1 MKPDSSAQYAS
12 SHLSWATAA
21 RIAVRELQASAF
33 RFAFVV
39 IAVAIG
45 VGAITGV
52 RAFSRNFA
60 EMLRQQA
67 RTLMAAD
74 LSVRTFALPDDAQ
87 SAEIEKLEKQ
97 GVVATRVTETLT
109 MVSSGASATPILG
122 SLKAVDPHIYP
133 LYGKVETQPDRPLA
147 QLLAPDAVLASQEL
161 LVRLQTKVG
170 ATIRIGAQ
178 PFRIVA
184 LLEDEPDRLSGSFAL
199 GPRLVISQKGLDRTG
214 LITFGSRAAQRF
226 LFRLPAH
233 GVSVELARA
242 GLKKV
247 FPDAQILDYQESN
260 PTVTRGL
267 NRSTTFLTLVS
278 LIALIVGALGVATT
292 MHAHLQQ
299 KLDSIAIMKVM
310 GARSG
315 QIIRIYALQTLLLGS
330 AGGLLGVVL
339 GSVVQRV
346 LPLLI
351 RQYFHFQA
359 TIHWEPVA
367 AVQGWVV
374 GILTTFLFTIPPLQS
389 IRRIRPGLL
398 LRRAMPEARPGWRQR
413 LRQSGGAVLTAV
425 FLLLGIFGIAA
436 WLVSGAGRDSVVLG
450 IWFLGGLAISLIV
463 LAATAWALLA
473 ALRWF
478 VSRSPWPLPVSLRHG
493 LANLYRPGSQAV
505 SVLTALGVGVT
516 FTLSIFL
523 VQRSFVRDLVGST
536 PAGMANVFLLDIT
549 PQQRPALVNLLQHQP
564 GVKGSIEIL
573 PTVMAKLESVD
584 GTPVEKLNLSGWGRR
599 FRRPRSVSETAT
611 LPPDTRLTEGQWWSG
626 HGASNGASGGPPEVS
641 ASEDAAKLL
650 HLHVG
655 STLVWT
661 AFGRTLATRVANI
674 HHTEDRRIHSTID
687 FYFSPG
693 QLTGL
698 PTIEYAAAHVAP
710 PQVAD
715 VERVL
720 YQRYPT
726 VTVINFSEVIDR
738 IQQVVDQI
746 AVVVR
751 FLALFAIV
759 AGVIILASGVAS
771 TRFRRIR
778 EVVILKTLG
787 ATRARIVRI
796 FSTEFLVL
804 GAVAGLMGS
813 ILATLFSHF
822 ILKRFLDARFTLDA
836 GPTLVTILLTAAL
849 AAAAGWLTSFRIL
862 GQKPLQVLRE
872 E

>member
-1 MKPDSSAQYAS
+1 MKMQAS
-12 SHLSWATAA
+12 SQLSWNTAA
-21 RIAVRELQASAF
+21 RIAVRELRASAF

-39 IAVAIG
+39 VAVAIG

-74 LSVRTFALPDDAQ
+74 LSVRTFALPDAAQ
-87 SAEIEKLEKQ
+87 KAEIERLQQQ
-97 GVVATRVTETLT
+97 GAAATRVTETLT
-109 MVSSGASATPILG
+109 MVSSPASATPILG
-122 SLKAVDPHIYP
+122 SLKAVDPRLYP
-133 LYGKVETQPDRPLA
+133 LYGKVETAPDRPLA
-147 QLLAPDAVLASQEL
+147 QLLTPDAVLASQEL
-161 LVRLQTKVG
+161 LVRLQTRVG

-184 LLEDEPDRLSGSFAL
+184 LLEDEPDRLAGSFAL
-199 GPRLVISQKGLDRTG
+199 GPRLLISQQGLDRTG
-214 LITFGSRAAQRF
+214 LITFGSRAAQRY
-226 LFRLPAH
+226 LFRMPRT
-233 GVSVELARA
+233 GVTVEQARA

-247 FPDAQILDYQESN
+247 FPDAQILDYRESN

-339 GSVVQRV
+339 GSAVQRV

-359 TIHWEPVA
+359 TLHWEPVA

-398 LRRAMPEARPGWRQR
+398 LRWAMPEARPGWRQR
-413 LRQSGGAVLTAV
+413 LRQSGGALVTGLG
-425 FLLLGIFGIAA
+425 LLLGICAIAA
-436 WLVSGAGRDSVVLG
+436 WLVSGAGRDSVRLG
-450 IWFLGGLAISLIV
+450 FWFLGGLAISLVV
-463 LAATAWALLA
+463 LGLTAWALLA

-478 VSRSPWPLPVSLRHG
+478 LRHTPWHLPMPLRHG

-505 SVLTALGVGVT
+505 AVLTALGVGVT

-564 GVKGSIEIL
+564 GVQGAVEIL
-573 PTVMAKLESVD
+573 PTVMAKLDRVD

-599 FRRPRSVSETAT
+599 FRRPRSVSEVAT
-611 LPPDTRLTEGQWWSG
+611 LPPDTRLTEGGWWSR
-626 HGASNGASGGPPEVS
+626 GASGEVS

-650 HLHVG
+650 KLHVG

-661 AFGRTLATRVANI
+661 AFGRTLTTRVASI

-693 QLTGL
+693 QLDGL
-698 PTIEYAAAHVAP
+698 PTIEYGAVHVAP

-715 VERVL
+715 VERIL

-759 AGVIILASGVAS
+759 AGVIILASSVAS

-787 ATRARIVRI
+787 ATRSRIVRI
-796 FSTEFLVL
+796 FSTEFLVM
-804 GAVAGLMGS
+804 GAVAGFMGS

-822 ILKRFLDARFTLDA
+822 ILKRFLDARFTVDA
-836 GPTLVTILLTAAL
+836 RAALVTILLTAGL
-849 AAAAGWLTSFRIL
+849 AAVAGWLASFRIL

>member
-1 MKPDSSAQYAS
+1 MKPAHAGR
-12 SHLSWATAA
+12 LSWATAG

-33 RFAFVV
+33 RFAFVIV
-39 IAVAIG
+39 AVAIG

-74 LSVRTFALPDDAQ
+74 LSVRTFALPDGAQ
-87 SAEIEKLEKQ
+87 QAEIQQLQHE
-97 GVVATRVTETLT
+97 GAVATRVTETLT
-109 MVSSGASATPILG
+109 MVSSGGGAAPILG
-122 SLKAVDPHIYP
+122 SLKAVDPHFYP
-133 LYGKVETQPDRPLA
+133 LYGKVETVPDRRLA
-147 QLLAPDAVLASQEL
+147 QLLTPDAVLASQEL

-199 GPRLVISQKGLDRTG
+199 GPRLVISQRGLDRTG

-226 LFRLPAH
+226 LFRLPKQGI
-233 GVSVELARA
+233 GVNEARA
-242 GLKKV
+242 GLEKV
-247 FPDAQILDYQESN
+247 FPDGQILDYQESN

-359 TIHWEPVA
+359 SVHWEPVA

-413 LRQSGGAVLTAV
+413 LRQSGGALATGVG
-425 FLLLGIFGIAA
+425 LLLGILGIAA
-436 WLVSGAGRDSVVLG
+436 WLVSGAGRDSVRLG
-450 IWFLGGLAISLIV
+450 FWFLGGLAISLIV
-463 LAATAWALLA
+463 LALTAWALLA
-473 ALRWF
+473 GLRWF
-478 VSRSPWPLPVSLRHG
+478 VRQARWHLPVSLRHG
-493 LANLYRPGSQAV
+493 LANLYRPGSQTI

-536 PAGMANVFLLDIT
+536 PSGMANVFLLDIT
-549 PQQRPALVNLLQHQP
+549 PQQRPALVSLLQQQP
-564 GVKGSIEIL
+564 GVSGLVEIL
-573 PTVMAKLESVD
+573 PTVMAKLDSVD
-584 GTPVEKLNLSGWGRR
+584 GKPVEKLNLSGWGRR
-599 FRRPRSVSETAT
+599 FRHPRSVSETAS
-611 LPPDTRLTEGQWWSG
+611 LPPDTRLVKGNWWS
-626 HGASNGASGGPPEVS
+626 SGGPEEVS

-650 HLHVG
+650 NLRVG

-661 AFGRTLATRVANI
+661 AFGRTLTTRVANI
-674 HHTEDRRIHSTID
+674 HHTEERSIHSTID

-693 QLTGL
+693 PLTGM
-698 PTIEYAAAHVAP
+698 PTIEYGAVHVAP
-710 PQVAD
+710 QQVAE
-715 VERVL
+715 VERIL

-726 VTVINFSEVIDR
+726 VTVINFSEVINR

-759 AGVIILASGVAS
+759 AGVIILASSVAS

-822 ILKRFLDARFTLDA
+822 VLKRFLDARFTLA
-836 GPTLVTILLTAAL
+836 VWPTLATILLTAGL
-849 AAAAGWLTSFRIL
+849 AAAAGWLASFRIL

>member
-1 MKPDSSAQYAS
+1 MKPAHVSQ
-12 SHLSWATAA
+12 LSWTTAA

-60 EMLRQQA
+60 DMLRQQA

-87 SAEIEKLEKQ
+87 QAEIRKLEQQ
-97 GVVATRVTETLT
+97 GVKATRVTETLT
-109 MVSSGASATPILG
+109 MVSSGSSATPILG
-122 SLKAVDPHIYP
+122 SLKAVDPRLYP
-133 LYGKVETQPDRPLA
+133 LYGKVETQPDQPLA
-147 QLLAPDAVLASQEL
+147 QLLTPDAVLASQEL
-161 LVRLQTKVG
+161 LVRLQTRVG
-170 ATIRIGAQ
+170 ATLRIGAQ

-184 LLEDEPDRLSGSFAL
+184 LLEDEPDRLAGSFAL
-199 GPRLVISQKGLDRTG
+199 GPRLVISQQGLDRTG
-214 LITFGSRAAQRF
+214 LITFGSRAAQRY

-233 GVSVELARA
+233 GAGVEAARS

-260 PTVTRGL
+260 PTVMRGL

-299 KLDSIAIMKVM
+299 KLDSIAVMKVM

-359 TIHWEPVA
+359 TLHWEPVA

-413 LRQSGGAVLTAV
+413 LRQSGGALATGMV
-425 FLLLGIFGIAA
+425 LLLGIFAIAA
-436 WLVSGAGRDSVVLG
+436 WLVSGAGRDSVRLG
-450 IWFLGGLAISLIV
+450 FWFLGGLAVSLVV
-463 LAATAWALLA
+463 LAVTAWALLTT
-473 ALRWF
+473 LRWF
-478 VSRSPWPLPVSLRHG
+478 VRRSPWPLPMVLRHG

-564 GVKGSIEIL
+564 GVKGAVEIL
-573 PTVMAKLESVD
+573 PTVMAKLDSID

-611 LPPDTRLTEGQWWSG
+611 LPPDTRLTQGAWWDS
-626 HGASNGASGGPPEVS
+626 HGTPEVS
-641 ASEDAAKLL
+641 VSEDAAKLL
-650 HLHVG
+650 RLKVG
-655 STLVWT
+655 STLGWT
-661 AFGRTLATRVANI
+661 AFGRTLTTRVASI

-698 PTIEYAAAHVAP
+698 PTIEYGAVHVAP

-715 VERVL
+715 VERLL

-759 AGVIILASGVAS
+759 AGVIILASSVAS

-822 ILKRFLDARFTLDA
+822 VLKRFLEARFTLDA
-836 GPTLVTILLTAAL
+836 GPVLITIVLTAAL
-849 AAAAGWLTSFRIL
+849 AAAAGWLASFRIL